1 MDNKKL
7 DRSSKRVTLVT
18 DELQGKHMKF
28 GTPLIDI
35 LNSKTKL
42 KIAKFLLTHEAS
54 MSEREIASI
63 LKVSHMSINRTMR
76 ELAEVNFVNFATVG
90 KAHLWKVNRK
100 SYAFKVLSEFINGF
114 SRIKDP
120 LSDLKGVILTNIPKN
135 LVKKV
140 VLFGSVAKG
149 EEKTN
154 SDIDTFFL
162 VKDIKDKKRLG
173 PAIEKLSNACLE
185 IYGNRLSP
193 YILTEHEAKEKTRQK
208 FLSEINKGIEIF
220 SS

>member
-1 MDNKKL
+1 
-7 DRSSKRVTLVT
+7 
-18 DELQGKHMKF
+18 MKF
-28 GTPLIDI
+28 GTSLIDI

-76 ELAEVNFVNFATVG
+76 KLSEVNFVNFATVG

-114 SRIKDP
+114 SRIKEP

-140 VLFGSVAKG
+140 VLFGSIAKG

-154 SDIDTFFL
+154 SDIDIFFL
-162 VKDIKDKKRLG
+162 VKDIKGKRRLG

-193 YILTEHEAKEKTRQK
+193 YILTEQETKKKTRQK

-220 SS
+220 PS